1 LIDTDELSQRMIHA
15 VNDGL
20 AGVSSTAVAEIG
32 YRLRLARSNPVAYR
46 VGVMLLELVAI
57 NREYA
62 EGHLVETI
70 TELRE

>member
-1 LIDTDELSQRMIHA
+1 MIHA

-20 AGVSSTAVAEIG
+20 AGVSSTGLQEIG

-62 EGHLVETI
+62 EGHLTETM
-70 TELRE
+70 TELR

>member
-1 LIDTDELSQRMIHA
+1 MIDPDDLSQRMIHA

-20 AGVSSTAVAEIG
+20 AGVSSTALEEIG
-32 YRLRLARSNPVAYR
+32 YRLRLAKSNPAAYR

-62 EGHLVETI
+62 GGHLVETI
-70 TELRE
+70 TELR

>member
-1 LIDTDELSQRMIHA
+1 MIHA

-20 AGVSSTAVAEIG
+20 AGINSVALEAIG
-32 YRLRLARSNPVAYR
+32 HRLREARTTPAAYR

-62 EGHLVETI
+62 GGHLVETI
-70 TELRE
+70 TELR